1 MSVRTGVDEYNQPIS
16 DINSGYIG
24 EFKYF
29 GFETV
34 PPHCLA
40 CDGSEVSRETYSEL
54 FEVFGET
61 YGAGDGETTF
71 NLPDFR
77 GAFLRCIGGNAAAL
91 GVEQAQGTAL
101 NGLRFALANVI
112 EKNILSPAHD
122 SSGTAMPNVNGG
134 NNNLFFGA
142 SGNGTLFSTAFDDDG
157 NPAPPNT
164 WPVPEGYNVNWNDVS
179 QVQQDPETR
188 PVNYAVNICVVYE

>member
-29 GFETV
+29 GSETV

-40 CDGSEVSRETYSEL
+40 CDGSEVSRETYNEL

-77 GAFLRCIGGNAAAL
+77 GAFLRCIGGNAAEL
-91 GVEQAQGTAL
+91 G
-101 NGLRFALANVI
+101 
-112 EKNILSPAHD
+112 
-122 SSGTAMPNVNGG
+122 
-134 NNNLFFGA
+134 
-142 SGNGTLFSTAFDDDG
+142 
-157 NPAPPNT
+157 
-164 WPVPEGYNVNWNDVS
+164 
-179 QVQQDPETR
+179 VQQDDAIRNITGRLGIRPLWDDTR
-188 PVNYAVNICVVYE
+188 QEPVTSTSAFTGSDQGGPFYVASSMQEEGSPSAYIVSHSYSPGGTYINYAEFRANRVVQTANENRPINYAVNICVVFE